1 MPRKALLEIKGIGKH
16 YGGIQAVQDVSFT
29 IAAGEAVAV
38 VGDNGAGKST
48 LIKMVSGAVVP
59 DFGEIWFDGKKQHI
73 KTPHDALDLGIETMY
88 QDLSLIPSLGA
99 PANIFLG
106 REPLSNNPVFKIIKH
121 KKMYVQAKELMT
133 RLGITLPSYRAQVEH
148 MSGGQRQAV
157 ALAKAFVKGDPKLL
171 IMDEPTAALGVEEQK
186 KVLNLIE
193 KLKETTGVTIII
205 ISHNLD
211 HVLAVSERIL
221 VMKGGKLVADLEKKK
236 TTKDKI
242 AQAIITGSLSQK
254 ETV

>member
-1 MPRKALLEIKGIGKH
+1 
-16 YGGIQAVQDVSFT
+16 
-29 IAAGEAVAV
+29 

-48 LIKMVSGAVVP
+48 LIKMVAGDVTP
-59 DFGEIWFDGKKQHI
+59 DFGEIWFDGEKRSI
-73 KTPHDALDLGIETMY
+73 KSPQDALNLGIETMY
-88 QDLSLIPSLGA
+88 QDLALIPSLAA

-106 REPLSNNPVFKIIKH
+106 REPLTSNPFFKLIKH
-121 KKMYVQAKELMT
+121 KKMYAQSQELMN
-133 RLGITLPSYRAQVEH
+133 RLGISLPSYRTQVEH

-157 ALAKAFVKGDPKLL
+157 ALAKSFVKGDPKLL

-186 KVLNLIE
+186 KVLNLID
-193 KLKETTGVTIII
+193 KLKETTNVTIII

-221 VMKGGKLVADLEKKK
+221 VMKNGKLVADLEKKK

-242 AQAIITGSLSQK
+242 AQAIITGSISQK
-254 ETV
+254 ESV